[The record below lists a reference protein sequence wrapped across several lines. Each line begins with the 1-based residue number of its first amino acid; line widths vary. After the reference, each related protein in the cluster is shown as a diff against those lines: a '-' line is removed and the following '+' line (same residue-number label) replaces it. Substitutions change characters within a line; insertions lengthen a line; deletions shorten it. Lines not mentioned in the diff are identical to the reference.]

1 MSRRVLKAG
10 GIVLGK
16 WWLGRRLAIEG
27 AVGKQRIVVRGR
39 RKARHAGHRL
49 PAVDEPARQRRV
61 RRILFWILWANALL
75 VIAKVAVGLNIGSL
89 SVLGDAAHSATDAL
103 NNVIALAAIYFA
115 AAPPDE
121 DHPYGH
127 GKYETL
133 GAFII
138 AGFLSITCFEL
149 LKTAVTR
156 LLAGGEPPRFGLL
169 SVWVLAGTMVVNIL
183 VAYYE
188 RRRGEEL
195 QSELLLADARHTQAD
210 VWVTLSV
217 LVGLG
222 LVHIG
227 WRQADAVLA
236 VLVAIVVAYG
246 GVGILRRT
254 VPVLVDRR
262 AVNPQRILEVASSVK
277 GVVGVSEVRSR
288 GRPGDGFAELTV
300 RVHPATHVRQAHVIA
315 DEVERRVGSELKL
328 RNVVVHVEPSELH

>member
-1 MSRRVLKAG
+1 VLDEAT
-10 GIVLGK
+10 
-16 WWLGRRLAIEG
+16 RL
-27 AVGKQRIVVRGR
+27 
-39 RKARHAGHRL
+39 
-49 PAVDEPARQRRV
+49 RRV
-61 RRILFWILWANALL
+61 RRILVWILWANALL
-75 VIAKVAVGLNIGSL
+75 VVVKVAVGFRIGSL

-103 NNVIALAAIYFA
+103 NNVIALTAVYFA

-127 GKYETL
+127 GKFETL
-133 GAFII
+133 GAFAI
-138 AGFLSITCFEL
+138 AAFLSITCFEL

-156 LLAGGEPPRFGLL
+156 LLAGGRPPSPGLL
-169 SVWVLAGTMVVNIL
+169 SVAVLAGTMVVNVG

-188 RRRGEEL
+188 RRRGKEL

-222 LVHIG
+222 LVQLG

-262 AVNPQRILEVASSVK
+262 AVDPQRIFDVASSVK

-300 RVHPATHVRQAHVIA
+300 RVHPATHVREAHVIA
-315 DEVERRVGSELKL
+315 DEVERRVSSELKL
-328 RNVVVHVEPSELH
+328 RNVVAHVEPSELH

>member
-1 MSRRVLKAG
+1 M
-10 GIVLGK
+10 
-16 WWLGRRLAIEG
+16 
-27 AVGKQRIVVRGR
+27 
-39 RKARHAGHRL
+39 GHRL
-49 PAVDEPARQRRV
+49 PALEEPARQRRV

-156 LLAGGEPPRFGLL
+156 LLAGGEPPSPGLL
-169 SVWVLAGTMVVNIL
+169 SVGVLAGTMVVNIL

-227 WRQADAVLA
+227 WRQADTVLA

-246 GVGILRRT
+246 GVDILRRT

-262 AVNPQRILEVASSVK
+262 AVNPERILEVASSVK

-315 DEVERRVGSELKL
+315 DEVERRVTSELKL

>member
-1 MSRRVLKAG
+1 VLDEAT
-10 GIVLGK
+10 
-16 WWLGRRLAIEG
+16 RL
-27 AVGKQRIVVRGR
+27 
-39 RKARHAGHRL
+39 
-49 PAVDEPARQRRV
+49 RRV
-61 RRILFWILWANALL
+61 RRILVWILWANVLL
-75 VIAKVAVGLNIGSL
+75 VVVKVAVGFRIGSL

-103 NNVIALAAIYFA
+103 NNVIALTAVYFA

-127 GKYETL
+127 GKFETL
-133 GAFII
+133 GAFAI
-138 AGFLSITCFEL
+138 AAFLSITCFEL

-156 LLAGGEPPRFGLL
+156 LLAGGRPPSPGLL
-169 SVWVLAGTMVVNIL
+169 SVAVLAGTMVVNVG

-188 RRRGEEL
+188 RRRGKEL

-222 LVHIG
+222 LVQLG

-262 AVNPQRILEVASSVK
+262 AVDPQRIFDVASSVK

-300 RVHPATHVRQAHVIA
+300 RVHPATHVREAHVIA
-315 DEVERRVGSELKL
+315 DEVERRVSSELKL
-328 RNVVVHVEPSELH
+328 RNVVAHVEPSELH